1 MVNRYLVTGGA
12 GFIGSHVVRELLRR
26 GSSEVVV
33 LDDFS
38 GGFRDNV
45 PAGVTVEAGSITDQA
60 LLKQLF
66 AKYKFSYVFHLA
78 AYAAEGLSHFIRN
91 FNYNNN
97 LIGSINLINESVIH
111 DVKCFVFT
119 SSIAVYGAGQVPMRE
134 DMMPE
139 PEDPYGIAKFAVE
152 MDLMAAM
159 RTFGLNY
166 VIFRP
171 HNVYGEFQNIGD
183 KYRNVIGIFMNQ
195 IMQGK
200 PMTIFGDGTQ
210 KRAFTYVGDIV
221 PPIVD
226 CVQKP
231 QAYGRVFNVGADIPY
246 TVNTLAAKVA
256 KVMDKPNHPVVHLDA
271 RNEVKAAWS
280 DHSSVQKLFGA
291 ASATSLDEG
300 LARMVEWVR
309 TVGARKSKDF
319 DNIEIARGLPPS
331 WVNK

>member
-1 MVNRYLVTGGA
+1 V
-12 GFIGSHVVRELLRR
+12 I
-26 GSSEVVV
+26 

-45 PAGVTVEAGSITDQA
+45 PTGVTVEAGSITDQA

-66 AKYKFSYVFHLA
+66 VKYKFSYVFHLA

-111 DVKCFVFT
+111 DVQCFVFS
-119 SSIAVYGAGQVPMRE
+119 SSIAVYGAAQVPMRE

-152 MDLMAAM
+152 MDLMAAR

-210 KRAFTYVGDIV
+210 KRASTYVGDIV
-221 PPIVD
+221 PPIVN
-226 CVQKP
+226 CVQRP
-231 QAYGRVFNVGADIPY
+231 QAYGRIFNVGADIPY
-246 TVNTLAAKVA
+246 TVNTLAAEVA
-256 KVMDKPNHPVVHLDA
+256 KVMGKPNHQVVHLDA

-300 LARMVEWVR
+300 LTRMVEWVK
-309 TVGARKSKDF
+309 TVGSRKSKDF
-319 DNIEIARGLPPS
+319 DNIEIARGLPAS